1 MNELFISKSF
11 DYEVQSV
18 NYIKIANAKITN
30 AKKASSKHVIV
41 ATRKN
46 DKKGKSMD
54 LKAKFDKVAPIIS
67 NPFHFVTDKLINNK
81 MIGKNKYFRATLKTL
96 RGYES
101 RDMLQIL
108 NESISLI
115 PDSVPGISKTK
126 YLIPKLASAYSLISR
141 IASNVESSEDLE
153 EENDYVH
160 DFLQKREE
168 DQRVAIEDRDGFT
181 CNDVDDHFTFPKAIM
196 EWFTTHGFY
205 GENIKI
211 LNIWNA
217 KTEKIVP
224 IAEIGK
230 QSDRL
235 LIECYWNL
243 EFLKRTAEL
252 GQYVENNINCN
263 RFYIEMRPHSS
274 WRVDVGYNTDTKF
287 KAEQFW
293 NLDGTYI
300 NQAWIQCVL
309 TAMRSEYL
317 RTLDL
322 NNNIIRITRFG
333 NFELQPRIQDVT
345 YVYDN
350 IEEWGGT
357 DKFVHKVN
365 AALSASKRYG
375 AMLVGNPGTGKTS
388 VINQIQS
395 KISEYPI
402 VYVSPDDIMYLSTT
416 LEQLLPCVAVFE
428 DIEAFDI
435 QSKGSR
441 NTQAMLQIL
450 DGSRYPGLVCIASV
464 NDTSL
469 LTPAIVRSGR
479 FDDII
484 EVHEPRSRKSMYQ
497 IIKFYIESDEGYEA
511 KSISKLLPW
520 SLYFKL
526 RYITK
531 VTCSDLVG
539 MVDSCK
545 LEEGTV
551 SAKTLTKAY
560 QKHVLSRKTVEHYA
574 LNEDHGSTHK
584 RKKFLWIF

>member
-1 MNELFISKSF
+1 MSDAVNNAVNRIVKVSDEYHKLKNRRVVAVAIK
-11 DYEVQSV
+11 EV
-18 NYIKIANAKITN
+18 
-30 AKKASSKHVIV
+30 
-41 ATRKN
+41 RKN
-46 DKKGKSMD
+46 TKKRTQMD
-54 LKAKFDKVAPIIS
+54 LKSKFDKITPFVS

-81 MIGKNKYFRATLKTL
+81 LIGKNKYLRATLKTL

-108 NESISLI
+108 NESVSLI
-115 PDSVPGISKTK
+115 PSSVPGVEKAK
-126 YLIPKLASAYSLISR
+126 YLIPKLASAYSLFSR
-141 IASNVESSEDLE
+141 ISSNIESYENEDEEQDYVYEFLHKKE
-153 EENDYVH
+153 EE
-160 DFLQKREE
+160 FLQNS
-168 DQRVAIEDRDGFT
+168 DGENFT
-181 CNDVDDHFTFPKAIM
+181 SNEVDEHFTFPKAIM
-196 EWFTTHGFY
+196 EWFTSNGFY
-205 GENIKI
+205 GETIKI
-211 LNIWNA
+211 LSIWNA
-217 KTEKIVP
+217 KTEKQIQP
-224 IAEIGK
+224 SDISK
-230 QSDRL
+230 QTDRL
-235 LIECYWNL
+235 LIECYWDI
-243 EFLKRTAEL
+243 EFLKRTEL
-252 GQYVENNINCN
+252 GQYVENHIFSN
-263 RFYIEMRPHSS
+263 RFYIEMRPQST
-274 WRVDVGYNTDTKF
+274 WKLDVGYTQDTKY

-293 NLDGTYI
+293 NLDGSYI
-300 NQAWIQCVL
+300 TQAWTQCVL

-365 AALSASKRYG
+365 AALSAGKRYG

-402 VYVSPDDIMYLSTT
+402 VYVSPDDIAYLSST

-428 DIEAFDI
+428 DIEAFEI

-469 LTPAIVRSGR
+469 LTPAIVRTGR

-484 EVHEPRSRKSMYQ
+484 EVHEPRTRKSMYQ
-497 IIKFYIESDEGYEA
+497 IIKFYVESDEGYEA

-520 SLYFKL
+520 TLYFKL

-545 LEEGTV
+545 LEEGIV
-551 SAKTLTKAY
+551 SAKTLTRAY
-560 QKHVLSRKTVEHYA
+560 QKHVLSRKTVELYA
-574 LNEDHGSTHK
+574 MNEDHGSKHQ
-584 RKKFLWIF
+584 RKKFLGIF